1 MLDLK
6 VLNLWGFFILIFQR
20 YFLEKEYWMGM
31 ELDEMSRED
40 IYRKGFFGKWRGL
53 GYDQVEIY

>member
-1 MLDLK
+1 
-6 VLNLWGFFILIFQR
+6 
-20 YFLEKEYWMGM
+20 MGM

-53 GYDQVEIY
+53 GYDQVEIYLNRRVIDM